1 MSIHKSIGALLSMLL
16 AMASPFAAADTE
28 GALESGGYLEIGTA
42 VYAERTIKA
51 RLDGDDRQPTNT
63 GAGVYVAGAWRKG
76 TVFFEGR
83 RGGVDGASLGITL
96 WHDERRALELLAAHL
111 PGSVKLGFRVGEDEV
126 GADEDDRARSAALLD
141 RDQVVG
147 TSGLRYRE
155 YRGDT
160 LLQASAVADWQH
172 GNGLVLGLHVG
183 HQWQLGN
190 WNLQGIVGL
199 RGVGAELVDYLY
211 GVDEDEA
218 TTRFA
223 AYRGEDTLFGETELT
238 VTRALGRDWVLRSN
252 LIARHFGDGISDSPL
267 VAADDALSA
276 ELGVAYV
283 F

>member
-1 MSIHKSIGALLSMLL
+1 MSIRKSIGTLLSMLL
-16 AMASPFAAADTE
+16 ASPFVAADTE
-28 GALESGGYLEIGTA
+28 GALENGGYLELGTA
-42 VYAERTIKA
+42 VYAERSIRA
-51 RLDGDDRQPTNT
+51 RLDDEGRRPSDT
-63 GAGVYVAGAWRKG
+63 GAGFYVAGAWRKG
-76 TVFFEGR
+76 AVFFEGR

-111 PGSVKLGFRVGEDEV
+111 PGSVKLGVRVGEDGV
-126 GADEDDRARSAALLD
+126 GADDDDRTRSAALLD

-172 GNGLVLGLHVG
+172 GNGLLLGLHVG

-199 RGVGAELVDYLY
+199 RGVGADLVDYIY

-238 VTRALGRDWVLRSN
+238 VARALGRNWVLRSGA
-252 LIARHFGDGISDSPL
+252 LVRYFGDGITDSPL

>member
-1 MSIHKSIGALLSMLL
+1 MSLHKSIGTLLSMLL
-16 AMASPFAAADTE
+16 ASPFVAADTG
-28 GALESGGYLEIGTA
+28 GALESGGYLELGTA
-42 VYAERTIKA
+42 VYAERSIRV
-51 RLDGDDRQPTNT
+51 RLDGEDRRPTDT
-63 GAGVYVAGAWRKG
+63 GAGLYVAGAWRKG
-76 TVFFEGR
+76 RAFVEGR
-83 RGGVDGASLGITL
+83 RGGVDGASLGVTL
-96 WHDERRALELLAAHL
+96 WYDERRTLELLAAHL
-111 PGSVKLGFRVGEDEV
+111 PGSVKIGFRVGEDDV
-126 GADEDDRARSAALLD
+126 GADSDDRDRNAALLG

-172 GNGLVLGLHVG
+172 GNGLLLGLHVG
-183 HQWQLGN
+183 HRWQLGN

-199 RGVGAELVDYLY
+199 QGAGADLVDYIY

-223 AYRGEDTLFGETELT
+223 AYRGEDTLFGEADLKI
-238 VTRALGRDWVLRSN
+238 TRALGRDWVLRSS
-252 LIARHFGDGISDSPL
+252 LLVRHFGDGITDSPL
-267 VAADDALSA
+267 VAAADALSA